1 MGSEAAGA
9 TSLLS
14 SHALAWCVLACLVVA
29 VAVVALLMRRR
40 LQDANTQL
48 EKLRGRDALTGLP
61 TRADF
66 DLALEASARRC
77 DRGDMPVAL
86 LLIGLDGLRQ
96 VNEGYGHQVGDAL
109 LVEAARRLQGPP
121 ASAMGASG
129 LARLGGDEFALIVP
143 AAQATAL
150 ADALRQLLHRPYRV
164 AGVELQ
170 LTASVGVAV
179 YPEHGART
187 RLLGH
192 AALAMRSVKLV
203 GGGSHAVFHSSMG
216 ADQRDQ
222 AELVQDL
229 RLAIEKRQ
237 LQLYYQP
244 KVDARSLQITGAEAL
259 LRWQHP
265 ARGMVGPAVFVPLA
279 ERHGLIVSIGR
290 WVVEEATR
298 QAAAWR
304 DTGLRMRVAV
314 NVSGLQLRQPELV
327 PHLLAH
333 LRRHDIPPSRF
344 TCEITESVAIEDS
357 TQARQAFQRLR
368 EAGLH
373 VSIDDFGTGH
383 SSLATLRQLPA
394 AEIKIDRAFV
404 SDLDAPLE
412 VSEPA
417 LHIVQ
422 TVVRLARSL
431 GQRVVAEGVET
442 EAQRD
447 ALVALGVDELQ
458 GYLFAKPM
466 TAASLALWASEDNG
480 VGGSGGGSGPSGART
495 SPVAAFRASLFAE
508 TAPAELTE
516 GAPAPGPG
524 AKRRG
529 WPRA

>member
-290 WVVEEATR
+290 WVVEEATPR
-298 QAAAWR
+298 LGATPGCACAWLSTCRACNSASLSWCRTCWPICVGTTFRRLASRARSPSRWPSKTVRRRAKPSSACAKRACMCRSTTSVPATAAWPR
-304 DTGLRMRVAV
+304 CA
-314 NVSGLQLRQPELV
+314 SC
-327 PHLLAH
+327 
-333 LRRHDIPPSRF
+333 RRPRSR
-344 TCEITESVAIEDS
+344 S
-357 TQARQAFQRLR
+357 T
-368 EAGLH
+368 
-373 VSIDDFGTGH
+373 
-383 SSLATLRQLPA
+383 
-394 AEIKIDRAFV
+394 
-404 SDLDAPLE
+404 
-412 VSEPA
+412 A
-417 LHIVQ
+417 LSYPIS
-422 TVVRLARSL
+422 TPRS
-431 GQRVVAEGVET
+431 R
-442 EAQRD
+442 
-447 ALVALGVDELQ
+447 
-458 GYLFAKPM
+458 
-466 TAASLALWASEDNG
+466 
-480 VGGSGGGSGPSGART
+480 
-495 SPVAAFRASLFAE
+495 
-508 TAPAELTE
+508 
-516 GAPAPGPG
+516 
-524 AKRRG
+524 
-529 WPRA
+529 